1 MKKEKFLHKYRFLIA
16 SVLTVVLF
24 IAVWAFIVETGFVS
38 TKYLPSPTQILDTF
52 VQKLSDPKPEGSTLG
67 ANLSLI
73 HI

>member
-38 TKYLPSPTQILDTF
+38 TKY
-52 VQKLSDPKPEGSTLG
+52 
-67 ANLSLI
+67 
-73 HI
+73 